1 MKSVTYEI
9 VMACIFAAIF
19 GAVLTFAIMNETSDI
34 ESLTPD
40 TEVFIDG
47 AESSDP
53 YGGPA
58 FGVDMF
64 LVLVNRPEDKV
75 ILLYGT
81 QGYTDSSPLILTYD
95 EFQDMWT
102 RY

>member
-1 MKSVTYEI
+1 MKNVTYEI
-9 VMACIFAAIF
+9 VVACIFAAIF
-19 GAVLTFAIMNETSDI
+19 GAVLTFAIMNETPDI
-34 ESLTPD
+34 EALTPD

-47 AESSDP
+47 AESHDVWC
-53 YGGPA
+53 GPE
-58 FGVDMF
+58 FRVDMF

-81 QGYTDSSPLILTYD
+81 QGYTDSEPLILTYD

-102 RY
+102 R